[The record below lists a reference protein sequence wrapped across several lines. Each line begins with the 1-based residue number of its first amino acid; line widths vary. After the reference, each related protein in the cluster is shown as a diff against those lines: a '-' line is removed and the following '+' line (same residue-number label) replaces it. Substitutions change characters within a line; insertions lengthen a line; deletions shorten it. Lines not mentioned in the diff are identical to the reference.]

1 MKKINS
7 KLTISRVHPNRGADW
22 IEVTLEDKSSGIQ
35 FAEVHIS
42 LEEFSKAITGL
53 GALPC
58 EIEVRGL
65 DLIGKK
71 LETKTCTV
79 TFPAGRTAE
88 MTEDVFKMFEFD
100 GWEARR
106 SDMNNSHNRMWID
119 TVDLEKF
126 KITFQRYV

>member
-1 MKKINS
+1 MKKIKG
-7 KLTISRVHPNRGADW
+7 KLTISRVHSTQSEDW
-22 IEVTLEDKSSGIQ
+22 IEVLLEDESSCIQ
-35 FAEVHIS
+35 FADVHIG

-53 GALPC
+53 GACPC

-65 DLIGKK
+65 DLVGKK
-71 LETKTCTV
+71 LETKICTV
-79 TFPAGRTAE
+79 SFPTERTVE

-126 KITFQRYV
+126 RITFQRYV